1 VAWSHR
7 SGGLHY
13 GSSRTPRNASRYL
26 ILGLSA
32 LVGIGAFFYLKNL
45 KSSRGDDAAETAAPA
60 TGNEAARV
68 AAAREVRP
76 PSGALLAP
84 GNPATKP
91 VVQVTV
97 AKPAAAKAAAA
108 GETAKAVQAPA
119 QTGAQ
124 KSTVPVQTPA
134 PVQASA
140 TSNLP
145 PDRLVAEG
153 RVKQASGD
161 LVGARAAMNEAL
173 HSNRLSEG
181 DAAAVRS
188 ALVEINRKL
197 VFSPQRFAADPH
209 VDAVTVQSARE
220 MVISAKQ
227 HAIPWESVCRINGVS
242 DRKLRP
248 GQTLKVPNG
257 PFHAVVDKSDFRLD
271 VYLGALPGESGAL
284 FITSIPVGLG
294 KDDSTP
300 TGLWSVPSGGKTKNP
315 HWTNPRTNETFEGND
330 PKNPLGGFWIALRGE
345 DGEAVGKT
353 SYGIHGTIE
362 PESVGRQASMGCVR
376 LKQEDIAL
384 LYDLLTDGKSRVMVR
399 E

>member
-1 VAWSHR
+1 MASSHR

-13 GSSRTPRNASRYL
+13 GSRRPSRNASRMM

-32 LVGIGAFFYLKNL
+32 LVGVGAFFYLKNL
-45 KSSRGDDAAETAAPA
+45 KSSRGDDAGEAVAPA
-60 TGNEAARV
+60 AGTEATRV

-91 VVQVTV
+91 VAKPVAQGTV
-97 AKPAAAKAAAA
+97 GKPAAAKAAATA
-108 GETAKAVQAPA
+108 EVAKAAAQPPTPVPTPLQA
-119 QTGAQ
+119 
-124 KSTVPVQTPA
+124 PA

-173 HSNRLSEG
+173 HSSRLSEG
-181 DAAAVRS
+181 DAAAIRG

-271 VYLGALPGESGAL
+271 IYLGALPGESGAL
-284 FITSIPVGLG
+284 FITSLPVGLG
-294 KDDSTP
+294 MDDSTP
-300 TGLWSVPSGGKTKNP
+300 TGLWSVTPGGKTRNP

-330 PKNPLGGFWIALRGE
+330 PKNPLGGYWIALRGE

-376 LKQEDIAL
+376 LRQEDVAL

>member
-1 VAWSHR
+1 M
-7 SGGLHY
+7 
-13 GSSRTPRNASRYL
+13 L

-32 LVGIGAFFYLKNL
+32 AVGIGAFFYLRNL
-45 KSSRGDDAAETAAPA
+45 KSSRGDDARGPAAAPA
-60 TGNEAARV
+60 AARAAGADVPRV
-68 AAAREVRP
+68 AVARDTRT

-91 VVQVTV
+91 VAQ
-97 AKPAAAKAAAA
+97 ANSPKPAAAKAAAA
-108 GETAKAVQAPA
+108 SEATRAAAQTPA
-119 QTGAQ
+119 QTPSQ
-124 KSTVPVQTPA
+124 PPP
-134 PVQASA
+134 PVQAAA
-140 TSNLP
+140 TTGLP

-173 HSNRLSEG
+173 HSGRLAEG
-181 DAAAVRS
+181 DAVAVRA
-188 ALVEINRKL
+188 ALAEINRKL

-220 MVISAKQ
+220 MVMSARQ
-227 HAIPWESVCRINGVS
+227 HSIPWESVCRINGVS

-257 PFHAVVDKSDFRLD
+257 PFHALVDKSDFRMDL
-271 VYLGALPGESGAL
+271 YLGALPGEPGAVYV
-284 FITSIPVGLG
+284 TSLPVGLG

-300 TGLWSVPSGGKTKNP
+300 TGLWSIPAGGKTKHP
-315 HWTNPRTNETFEGND
+315 HWTNPRTNETFEGKD

-345 DGEAVGKT
+345 EGNALGQQ

-362 PESVGRQASMGCVR
+362 PESIGRQASMGCVR
-376 LKQEDIAL
+376 LKHEDIAL
-384 LYDLLTDGKSRVMVR
+384 VYDLLTDGKSRVMVR